1 MPIPF
6 LLAGAAI
13 ATGVLGAAGHSV
25 AKDTNEEAQRVARKA
40 QNLYEEAKEA
50 LEKAQKGTEESL
62 LKLGNSKKKTLDY
75 SMKQFLQV
83 YEKIKNVKMKDSIG
97 LNEISDF
104 KIEQQDVIH
113 LRELTNVY
121 DSAMSSATTG
131 AVAGAAISLAV
142 SGSLGLVAEGLSWAG
157 TFLSIG
163 EVGLAATSVG
173 SALTLGLSATP
184 LAAIAAP
191 VALFTAFSASSKADE
206 NLEKA
211 ETMYAEAEVAAEKMK
226 VSETICNAISE
237 RSEMFYDVLVKL
249 DTMFLACIEEL
260 DSVIKEK
267 EKRISKK
274 RFGQTDFTDDDLKLI
289 AVTRSLAGA
298 IKAIIDTPI
307 LNKDGE
313 VSNESQNICNQ
324 IVSGIPELAQRVEDV
339 GIVNLQYIDE
349 AANYIGETEESAGD
363 DEKESEE
370 DDFDDYLQNCA
381 LDALNMMNMF

>member
-237 RSEMFYDVLVKL
+237 RSEMFYDVLV
-249 DTMFLACIEEL
+249 
-260 DSVIKEK
+260 
-267 EKRISKK
+267 
-274 RFGQTDFTDDDLKLI
+274 
-289 AVTRSLAGA
+289 
-298 IKAIIDTPI
+298 
-307 LNKDGE
+307 
-313 VSNESQNICNQ
+313 
-324 IVSGIPELAQRVEDV
+324 
-339 GIVNLQYIDE
+339 
-349 AANYIGETEESAGD
+349 
-363 DEKESEE
+363 
-370 DDFDDYLQNCA
+370 
-381 LDALNMMNMF
+381 